1 VAGGGSCNIGVTFRP
16 TSLGAKSGTLT
27 ILTNA
32 VNSNNGNPAGTFTVP
47 LTGTG
52 VAMSVNPT
60 SLAFGNQVVG
70 TTSAAQTLILS
81 NGSGSSK
88 NITIAPLVAPFARTT
103 GTGNCGTTLANNS
116 SCNIYVVFSPTVTG
130 AATGS
135 VTITSSITVSN
146 SPVGLSGT
154 GVTAVRTAT
163 VSPSPLAFGNQAIG
177 TASGAK
183 TLTVTNTGNVN
194 LTGGTFTF
202 GGGAPQ
208 PFSRATFGQGG
219 GGTCGTTLNVGASC
233 TYNVV
238 FTPANG
244 TVNAT
249 AFSRILTVSYT
260 NATVTGS
267 PVTLTGTGVTPGTLS
282 FSSAT
287 NGTLSTIFGVRT
299 LTFAIPTPRAP
310 VTSVVTVSNVG
321 AGSLQ
326 ITADAL
332 SGSSRFTVTGTT
344 CSFTTPLAAGATC
357 TISVTYATP
366 ANQPQLPNMGALSL
380 SNNGSGTL
388 NGNSILA
395 LSGR

>member
-1 VAGGGSCNIGVTFRP
+1 M
-16 TSLGAKSGTLT
+16 
-27 ILTNA
+27 
-32 VNSNNGNPAGTFTVP
+32 
-47 LTGTG
+47 
-52 VAMSVNPT
+52 AMSVNPT

-88 NITIAPLVAPFARTT
+88 AIAIAVTGPFARTT
-103 GTGNCGTTLANNS
+103 GTNNCGTNLTNNN

-233 TYNVV
+233 TYRMRRR
-238 FTPANG
+238 
-244 TVNAT
+244 
-249 AFSRILTVSYT
+249 SRES
-260 NATVTGS
+260 
-267 PVTLTGTGVTPGTLS
+267 
-282 FSSAT
+282 
-287 NGTLSTIFGVRT
+287 
-299 LTFAIPTPRAP
+299 
-310 VTSVVTVSNVG
+310 
-321 AGSLQ
+321 
-326 ITADAL
+326 
-332 SGSSRFTVTGTT
+332 
-344 CSFTTPLAAGATC
+344 
-357 TISVTYATP
+357 
-366 ANQPQLPNMGALSL
+366 
-380 SNNGSGTL
+380 
-388 NGNSILA
+388 
-395 LSGR
+395 

>member
-1 VAGGGSCNIGVTFRP
+1 
-16 TSLGAKSGTLT
+16 
-27 ILTNA
+27 
-32 VNSNNGNPAGTFTVP
+32 
-47 LTGTG
+47 
-52 VAMSVNPT
+52 M
-60 SLAFGNQVVG
+60 
-70 TTSAAQTLILS
+70 
-81 NGSGSSK
+81 
-88 NITIAPLVAPFARTT
+88 
-103 GTGNCGTTLANNS
+103 
-116 SCNIYVVFSPTVTG
+116 
-130 AATGS
+130 
-135 VTITSSITVSN
+135 
-146 SPVGLSGT
+146 
-154 GVTAVRTAT
+154 
-163 VSPSPLAFGNQAIG
+163 
-177 TASGAK
+177 
-183 TLTVTNTGNVN
+183 TVTNTGNVN

-332 SGSSRFTVTGTT
+332 SGSSRFPRCHCPAVRA
-344 CSFTTPLAAGATC
+344 SAASC
-357 TISVTYATP
+357 R
-366 ANQPQLPNMGALSL
+366 LP
-380 SNNGSGTL
+380 TH
-388 NGNSILA
+388 
-395 LSGR
+395 